1 MEAIHLRTVD
11 PISQD
16 LLRYAA
22 DLKVKLTWD
31 RYERLQPQD
40 GFLRVGL
47 SCPFGC
53 LQGPCRID
61 PFGRGPEHGVCGLDR
76 DGMVAALLLRL
87 SLIGALEALNDIST
101 PGRVSEVSW
110 SPPLDEM
117 VTQALKNLEGD
128 DLSIGEIY
136 RAASTLQR
144 PQETP
149 EQMICQALRL
159 GILSLGLLELRENS
173 SGAPGSPL
181 CRAGYGLLAGD
192 EITIGIC
199 GNPSSEV
206 IEALLQE
213 SSRKSSV
220 RVQLVSLGDWVR
232 TNDDFL
238 PFACTSGE
246 AELSLISGKIN
257 LVLAGSGADPSISE
271 LCRQIEVPIVAD
283 QEMREAGKILRL
295 ARQRRTIPTPANFN
309 PDPALVQ
316 EARVIMAAQDLED
329 SLKRKGSAASLALLG
344 GVDTPQL
351 SCGWIPMEVAS
362 ALRAEDCLVAGWGDA
377 ALWLLKNGLM
387 SEGHK
392 HPMRI
397 LDPFQGPLLALKAM
411 AILGRLDD
419 LRGICFTGLKAC
431 GDLSVAL
438 GLASLGLKVSVA
450 LPLPLWGSERVRDF
464 LADKLATGGGLLT
477 HFDHPAHAQEVL
489 DWFTKR

>member
-1 MEAIHLRTVD
+1 
-11 PISQD
+11 
-16 LLRYAA
+16 
-22 DLKVKLTWD
+22 
-31 RYERLQPQD
+31 
-40 GFLRVGL
+40 
-47 SCPFGC
+47 
-53 LQGPCRID
+53 
-61 PFGRGPEHGVCGLDR
+61 
-76 DGMVAALLLRL
+76 MVAALLLRL

-117 VTQALKNLEGD
+117 VTQALKNLEGGN
-128 DLSIGEIY
+128 LSIGEIY
-136 RAASTLQR
+136 WAAFILQR
-144 PQETP
+144 PRETP

-192 EITIGIC
+192 KITIGIC

-206 IEALLQE
+206 MEALLQE

-271 LCRQIEVPIVAD
+271 LCRKIEVPIVAD

-295 ARQRRTIPTPANFN
+295 ARQRSTIPTPTSFN

-392 HPMRI
+392 QRPW
-397 LDPFQGPLLALKAM
+397 PF
-411 AILGRLDD
+411 
-419 LRGICFTGLKAC
+419 
-431 GDLSVAL
+431 
-438 GLASLGLKVSVA
+438 
-450 LPLPLWGSERVRDF
+450 
-464 LADKLATGGGLLT
+464 
-477 HFDHPAHAQEVL
+477 
-489 DWFTKR
+489 